1 MKVLVTGHNGYIGS
15 VMMPFLREAGH
26 EVVGLDTFLYEACTI
41 GPEPGSFPALRMDL
55 RDVKAEH
62 VRGFDAVIHLAALSN
77 DPLGNL
83 DAENTYDINH
93 RAAVRLAEASKE
105 AGVPRYLFAS
115 SCSLYGVA
123 GDRMLKE
130 DAPFNPITAY
140 GESKV
145 LVERDVAPLAGDGFT
160 PTYLRN
166 ATAYGFS
173 PRLRGD
179 VVVNNLVGVAVAT
192 GEVLIQSDGT
202 PWRPLVHIEDI
213 SRAFLA
219 VLEAPAE
226 IVHNQAF
233 NVGRTEENFQIRQI
247 AEIVRETV
255 PDCRLD
261 FAAGAG
267 PDTRSYRVSFAK
279 IAERVPGF
287 RPQWTV
293 RDGARQLYEAY
304 RKTDLKLEEFEGPK
318 YRRIDHIR
326 ELLASG
332 RLDASLRRTEK
343 AAVPANVQVDVDA

>member
-15 VMMPFLREAGH
+15 VMMPFLRSAGH
-26 EVVGLDTFLYEACTI
+26 EVTGLDTFLYEGCTL
-41 GPEPGSFPALRMDL
+41 GPDKETYPALRMDL
-55 RDVKAEH
+55 RDVRPEH

-93 RAAVRLAEASKE
+93 RAAVTLAAASKA
-105 AGVPRYLFAS
+105 AGVPRYVFAS

-123 GDRMLKE
+123 GDAMLE
-130 DAPFNPITAY
+130 ETAAFNPITAY

-179 VVVNNLVGVAVAT
+179 VVVNNLVGVACAT

-202 PWRPLVHIEDI
+202 PWRPLVHVEDI
-213 SRAFLA
+213 ARAFLA

-233 NVGRTEENFQIRQI
+233 NVGRSEENYQIKDL
-247 AEIVRETV
+247 ADMVREVV
-255 PDCRLD
+255 PGCRVRY
-261 FAAGAG
+261 AEGGG
-267 PDTRSYRVSFAK
+267 PDPRCYRVDCGK
-279 IAERVPGF
+279 IAAALPSF

-293 RDGARQLYEAY
+293 RKGMEELYAAFKRYGLTQDEW
-304 RKTDLKLEEFEGPK
+304 EGPR
-318 YRRIDHIR
+318 YMRIRQIQKLR
-326 ELLASG
+326 GEG
-332 RLDASLRRTEK
+332 RLDGGLRWTAPAVRGART
-343 AAVPANVQVDVDA
+343 

>member
-15 VMMPFLREAGH
+15 VMMPFLRAAGH
-26 EVVGLDTFLYEACTI
+26 EVTGLDTFLYEACTI
-41 GPEPGSFPALRMDL
+41 GPDPGAFPALRMDL
-55 RDVKAEH
+55 RDVKAKD

-83 DAENTYDINH
+83 DSENTYDINH
-93 RAAVRLAEASKE
+93 RAAVKLAEAAKE

-123 GDRMLKE
+123 GDEMLKE
-130 DAPFNPITAY
+130 DAKFNPITAY

-179 VVVNNLVGVAVAT
+179 VVVNNLVGVAFAT

-213 SRAFLA
+213 ARAFLA

-226 IVHNQAF
+226 VVHNQAF
-233 NVGRTEENFQIRQI
+233 NVGRSEENYQIKELADMVQEVVPGCTVRY
-247 AEIVRETV
+247 AE
-255 PDCRLD
+255 
-261 FAAGAG
+261 GGG
-267 PDTRSYRVSFAK
+267 PDPRCYKVDCGK
-279 IAERVPGF
+279 IAAALPSF

-293 RDGARQLYEAY
+293 RKGMEELYAAF
-304 RKTDLKLEEFEGPK
+304 KKNGLSVADWNGPK
-318 YRRIDHIR
+318 FARIRTIQKLR
-326 ELLASG
+326 GEG
-332 RLDASLRRTEK
+332 KLDASLRWTEQP
-343 AAVPANVQVDVDA
+343 VRGGR

>member
-15 VMMPFLREAGH
+15 VMMPFLRAAGH

-41 GPEPGSFPALRMDL
+41 GPETATFPALRLDL
-55 RDVKAEH
+55 RDVTPDH
-62 VRGFDAVIHLAALSN
+62 LRGFDAVIHLAALSN

-93 RAAVRLAEASKE
+93 RAAVKLAAAAKA

-123 GDRMLKE
+123 GDQMLRE
-130 DAPFNPITAY
+130 DAAFNPITAY

-179 VVVNNLVGVAVAT
+179 VVVNNLVGVAFAT

-202 PWRPLVHIEDI
+202 PWRPLVHVEDI

-233 NVGRTEENFQIRQI
+233 NVGRSEENYQIKDLADLVKEVVPGCRVRYAEGGGPDPRCYRVDCSKIAAALPSFRPEWTVRRGMRELYDAFTTHGLSVQDWEGPKFARIRQI
-247 AEIVRETV
+247 
-255 PDCRLD
+255 
-261 FAAGAG
+261 
-267 PDTRSYRVSFAK
+267 
-279 IAERVPGF
+279 
-287 RPQWTV
+287 Q
-293 RDGARQLYEAY
+293 
-304 RKTDLKLEEFEGPK
+304 KLRGE
-318 YRRIDHIR
+318 
-326 ELLASG
+326 G
-332 RLDASLRRTEK
+332 RLDAGLRWTASTVPGRRT
-343 AAVPANVQVDVDA
+343 